1 MTHRWEVLSLTDK
14 EQNIK
19 SNEERKSVKGIL
31 FRLCGYVFK
40 HWYLF
45 IPAVLLTLLANQLS
59 LLGPKYSGQ
68 AIDAIT
74 LATGVNFD
82 SVSGNVIKML
92 SSYNDVYESKNSLYN
107 AKASI

>member
-1 MTHRWEVLSLTDK
+1 MTDK

-74 LATGVNFD
+74 LATGVDFD

-92 SSYNDVYESKNSLYN
+92 ICYVLSAIMSYLLPRLPRGY
-107 AKASI
+107 